1 MASEM
6 YGQDA
11 LASLFSPSAP
21 ANVCL
26 YGHPR
31 PLPTPAQTKT
41 ANTSFTCAITAR
53 PSLVALRAPRNLDS
67 ADFLHKSSE
76 YKFAEAVIVFLHLSS

>member
-41 ANTSFTCAITAR
+41 ANTSFNCAITAR
-53 PSLVALRAPRNLDS
+53 PSFRWLLYVLLAIWIQQIFYINRQSTNSQKR
-67 ADFLHKSSE
+67 
-76 YKFAEAVIVFLHLSS
+76 